1 MLKLVFY
8 LGLLVLTFVASG
20 SSSKRE
26 DKKSS
31 ESNHQPIYSP
41 SSQSSSGSRLD
52 SSSQSYQP
60 SSASKNSQYYYYYP
74 VQEKP
79 KVQDSSISGSE
90 LQPTYAASNFSPVR
104 SNFDTTSVQSSSG
117 DIYQGAAG
125 LSSDQFGSFNDGQFG
140 GTNAGHFGT
149 QDIKSGFESGVNQ
162 LIAGGYGGFQGNPGG
177 YAGYFPPSSS
187 FNYHY
192 GNEAGDYGI
201 KQASNGFGLYSLAMP
216 ILGLIGLGLLL
227 PTVTSLTGTSASTRR
242 KREVGEMSDVFS
254 SYRKKFEK
262 YYSIYRSAVEDENCM
277 NRIICELG
285 STMSDIKGK
294 TIMINIVD
302 KFVPNWMESKM
313 GVFKM
318 AALSRDGSQC
328 SKYRCKQK

>member
-1 MLKLVFY
+1 ML
-8 LGLLVLTFVASG
+8 
-20 SSSKRE
+20 
-26 DKKSS
+26 
-31 ESNHQPIYSP
+31 HPI
-41 SSQSSSGSRLD
+41 
-52 SSSQSYQP
+52 
-60 SSASKNSQYYYYYP
+60 
-74 VQEKP
+74 
-79 KVQDSSISGSE
+79 
-90 LQPTYAASNFSPVR
+90 
-104 SNFDTTSVQSSSG
+104 SVQSGRTSIPPQSKVL
-117 DIYQGAAG
+117 QVT
-125 LSSDQFGSFNDGQFG
+125 F
-140 GTNAGHFGT
+140 TREP
-149 QDIKSGFESGVNQ
+149 QDLVLIRYKSGFESGVNQ

-192 GNEAGDYGI
+192 GNEAGDY
-201 KQASNGFGLYSLAMP
+201 
-216 ILGLIGLGLLL
+216 
-227 PTVTSLTGTSASTRR
+227 VTSLTGTSASTRR

-328 SKYRCKQK
+328 PKYRVNRNEQQQHLEHPFEVEISAILTLF